1 MASYDYSITSLQ
13 SHLSMLRKLYGWT
26 MEQFGDRIG
35 VTKQTVS
42 NLERGKPKMTKLQ
55 YIAIR
60 SVFESEAKER
70 DGEEKEILLKILDL
84 VCDPD
89 PDVSE
94 VQRSEALNTAA
105 VAAGAAAS
113 GVAAAPA
120 IKVLTSSLISSGLFV
135 AAPAA
140 IPFVTSSV
148 TTASWLSKMLREKN
162 AEDEKKKKGK

>member
-1 MASYDYSITSLQ
+1 
-13 SHLSMLRKLYGWT
+13 

-105 VAAGAAAS
+105 GS
-113 GVAAAPA
+113 FSFF
-120 IKVLTSSLISSGLFV
+120 LLLILCVQDWKRSAFKFSYLQRIVCGCPGSHPVRDEQCYDRLMAFKN
-135 AAPAA
+135 
-140 IPFVTSSV
+140 VTGEE
-148 TTASWLSKMLREKN
+148 RR
-162 AEDEKKKKGK
+162 G

>member
-70 DGEEKEILLKILDL
+70 DGVEKEILLKILDL

-94 VQRSEALNTAA
+94 VQRSEALNTA
-105 VAAGAAAS
+105 
-113 GVAAAPA
+113 VAAAAA

>member
-105 VAAGAAAS
+105 VAAGS
-113 GVAAAPA
+113 GVAAAA
-120 IKVLTSSLISSGLFV
+120 TIKVLTSSLISSGLFV

>member
-105 VAAGAAAS
+105 VAAS
-113 GVAAAPA
+113 GVAAAAA

>member
-13 SHLSMLRKLYGWT
+13 RHLSMLRKLYGWT

-113 GVAAAPA
+113 GVAAAA
-120 IKVLTSSLISSGLFV
+120 TIKVLTSSLISSGLFV

>member
-60 SVFESEAKER
+60 SVFESEVR
-70 DGEEKEILLKILDL
+70 
-84 VCDPD
+84 P
-89 PDVSE
+89 S
-94 VQRSEALNTAA
+94 AA
-105 VAAGAAAS
+105 
-113 GVAAAPA
+113 
-120 IKVLTSSLISSGLFV
+120 
-135 AAPAA
+135 
-140 IPFVTSSV
+140 SV
-148 TTASWLSKMLREKN
+148 TTYLRSSPTRQ
-162 AEDEKKKKGK
+162 

>member
-70 DGEEKEILLKILDL
+70 DGEEKEILPPPLL
-84 VCDPD
+84 P
-89 PDVSE
+89 
-94 VQRSEALNTAA
+94 
-105 VAAGAAAS
+105 
-113 GVAAAPA
+113 
-120 IKVLTSSLISSGLFV
+120 VLP
-135 AAPAA
+135 PAA
-140 IPFVTSSV
+140 
-148 TTASWLSKMLREKN
+148 LRQQRRSRC
-162 AEDEKKKKGK
+162 